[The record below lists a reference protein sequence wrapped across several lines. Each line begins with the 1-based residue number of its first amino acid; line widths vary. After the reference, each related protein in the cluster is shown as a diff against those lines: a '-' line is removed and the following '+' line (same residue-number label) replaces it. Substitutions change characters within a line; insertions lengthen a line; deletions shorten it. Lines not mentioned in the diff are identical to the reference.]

1 MGLSE
6 MARRTPPDR
15 DRYVDFLRAFSITTV
30 VFGHFFIALIYRRG
44 GEIGVHNVVGVA
56 SGLWL
61 VTWVLQVM
69 PLFFF
74 VGGFSN
80 LKTYDSFMSRGSRY
94 RDFMKTRA
102 ERLLKPTAV
111 FLAVWTIVQVA
122 LHIFDVGGKG
132 LIRLSF
138 LPFGPQWFLI
148 VYLGVVAAT
157 PLMLRLHRRYGVR
170 VIVVLA
176 LLVAAVDALRFVL
189 PQLRGLETSIR
200 LGGDHASAA
209 LPNVAFVWLLAHQ
222 LGFFYADGSLARL
235 GRRGYAAIA
244 ASGFIGLVV
253 LTNLGIYPRSM
264 VGTDIEEVSN
274 MNPPTLCIV
283 ALTFWLVGLAMLLR
297 PALSRW
303 LERERPWM
311 SVIFANSVIM
321 TVFLWHLTAYLI
333 AILLLWPIGF
343 GHESDNTLRWWAE
356 RPVWLIVP
364 SLILI
369 PIVAVLA
376 RFERPPS
383 RSRRSEPS

>member
-15 DRYVDFLRAFSITTV
+15 DRYVDLLRAFSITTV
-30 VFGHFFIALIYRRG
+30 ILGHFFIALIFRRG

-61 VTWVLQVM
+61 LTWVLQVM

-80 LKTYDSFMSRGSRY
+80 LKTYDGFMSRGNRY
-94 RDFMKTRA
+94 RDFMKSRA

-111 FLAVWTIVQVA
+111 FLAVWIVVQMA
-122 LHIFDVGGKG
+122 LHLADIGGSG

-148 VYLGVVAAT
+148 VYLAVVAAT
-157 PLMLRLHRRYGVR
+157 PVMLRLHRRYGAG
-170 VIVVLA
+170 VIAVLVI
-176 LLVAAVDALRFVL
+176 LVAAVDALRFAL
-189 PQLRGLETSIR
+189 PQLRGIETSIR
-200 LGGDHASAA
+200 LGGDYASAA

-222 LGFFYADGSLARL
+222 LGFFFADGSLERM
-235 GRRGYAAIA
+235 GRRGHAALA
-244 ASGFIGLVV
+244 ASGLASLVV

-264 VGTDIEEVSN
+264 VGTDIEQVSN

-283 ALTFWLVGLAMLLR
+283 ALTFWLVGAAMLLR
-297 PALSRW
+297 PGLSRW

-311 SVIFANSVIM
+311 GVIFANSVIM

-333 AILLLWPIGF
+333 AILLLWPLGL

-364 SLILI
+364 TLILI
-369 PIVAVLA
+369 PIVAILS

-383 RSRRSEPS
+383 RSSRSESK